1 MLTSTN
7 PKVKK
12 ALAKMA
18 ELQGRVLRDYGSF
31 TPCVLLAL
39 LHFFEKGSL
48 RVATPETWDFSP
60 VTNWPFYTDED
71 FEGVEGN
78 PGLTLSD
85 HMNKGDVEPWE
96 PPTHLEEGVD
106 YYVAH
111 LKDGDWPVPTVW
123 DAVRQWFA
131 ALDDVSFEARLQR
144 DKFERLQKV
153 LEEARNRFLGSDVDS
168 LKSLSLSPEVFEKL
182 RDHMKQDDYTPTLNN
197 LIEECDQADLREGI
211 GRKGLNEVNKALDEV
226 GLYLPED
233 WKPPL
238 EPELTEEQ
246 IHVLKEKA
254 RLDAE
259 AAQEE
264 INKNKD
270 DRPELFVSGQQDL
283 GLRKL
288 YKTNKWG
295 PSLSRGE
302 TANRNEAI
310 QRLEERG
317 LLRRID
323 GTRGKGKK
331 PRTEKVRLTPL
342 GVKAAIEKT
351 VETWVGSGA
360 LEWVGYSRN
369 TND

>member
-1 MLTSTN
+1 VLTSTN
-7 PKVKK
+7 PKLKK
-12 ALAKMA
+12 ALAKIGG
-18 ELQGRVLRDYGSF
+18 LQGRLLREYGSA

-48 RVATPETWDFSP
+48 RVVTPETWDFSP

-123 DAVRQWFA
+123 DAVRQWFE

-182 RDHMKQDDYTPTLNN
+182 RDYMKQDDY
-197 LIEECDQADLREGI
+197 
-211 GRKGLNEVNKALDEV
+211 
-226 GLYLPED
+226 
-233 WKPPL
+233 
-238 EPELTEEQ
+238 
-246 IHVLKEKA
+246 
-254 RLDAE
+254 
-259 AAQEE
+259 
-264 INKNKD
+264 
-270 DRPELFVSGQQDL
+270 
-283 GLRKL
+283 
-288 YKTNKWG
+288 
-295 PSLSRGE
+295 
-302 TANRNEAI
+302 
-310 QRLEERG
+310 
-317 LLRRID
+317 
-323 GTRGKGKK
+323 
-331 PRTEKVRLTPL
+331 
-342 GVKAAIEKT
+342 
-351 VETWVGSGA
+351 
-360 LEWVGYSRN
+360 
-369 TND
+369 